1 MAPTFRPSTKTGDAI
16 LLSGMVGRG
25 PDGKVAAGLVT
36 QTQLTLGRIERT
48 LQTFGKGRGDI
59 ARLRIY
65 LTDITSWPSVRSELE
80 AFFGPDCPSCTVL
93 GVVALVEPEML
104 IEIDTDARA

>member
-1 MAPTFRPSTKTGDAI
+1 MAPTFRPATKTGDSI

-48 LQTFGKGRGDI
+48 LETFGKGRKDI

-65 LTDITSWPSVRSELE
+65 LTDITSWPAVRSELE
-80 AFFGPDCPSCTVL
+80 AFFGPDCPSCTVV

-104 IEIDTDARA
+104 IEIDTDAQA